1 MRASPIYPGIHDDMF
16 GGMTDIGGII
26 KDAWALGLL
35 AETETCKGWPYTR
48 IQALY
53 DQVSQAWEPY
63 GHSINRLPPE
73 LRERYLRIQ
82 AQAVNRAREL
92 GWEPPME
99 SDD

>member
-1 MRASPIYPGIHDDMF
+1 MRTNPIYPGIQQDVF

-35 AETETCKGWPYTR
+35 PESETCEGWPYAK
-48 IQALY
+48 IQQLY
-53 DQVSQAWEPY
+53 DQVSRAWEPH
-63 GHSINRLPPE
+63 GHLVSRLPPE
-73 LRERYLRIQ
+73 LKERYLRIQ
-82 AQAVNRAREL
+82 GQALQRAREL